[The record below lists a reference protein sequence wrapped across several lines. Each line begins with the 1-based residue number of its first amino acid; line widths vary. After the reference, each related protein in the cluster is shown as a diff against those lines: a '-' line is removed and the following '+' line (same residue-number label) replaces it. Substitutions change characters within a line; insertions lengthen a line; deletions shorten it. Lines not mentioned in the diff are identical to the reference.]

1 MPVSA
6 RFALNTTYYTLA
18 AERFGDIASEYPRL
32 YDTYNTVMSEALAA
46 KERSED
52 SLDYIIGKANYFDS
66 PYAQKLNPEDIKRC
80 RATMLNFKNAV
91 MYYITRNRKDRKV
104 PKLKDVLEQVIAQ

>member
-18 AERFGDIASEYPRL
+18 AERFGDIATEYPRL

-52 SLDYIIGKANYFDS
+52 SLDYIIGKNNYFDS
-66 PYAQKLNPEDIKRC
+66 AYA
-80 RATMLNFKNAV
+80 
-91 MYYITRNRKDRKV
+91 
-104 PKLKDVLEQVIAQ
+104 